1 MGFLSKVFGADKVID
16 KVGEVALEWID
27 TDMESAEAK
36 SLFVK
41 TLDPNGKMR
50 KQISKDVTQMYKVYI
65 FLTMVLVLC
74 QSFGV
79 GDAANIKIAVENLTG
94 LFLPI
99 TGMFSSIVLA
109 SFGVN
114 TMNAH
119 KGI

>member
-1 MGFLSKVFGADKVID
+1 MGILSSLLGGGVVDT
-16 KVGEVALEWID
+16 VGDIALEWID
-27 TDMESAEAK
+27 TDKESAEAK
-36 SLFVK
+36 ALFVK

-50 KQISKDVTQMYKVYI
+50 VQISKDVTQMYKIYVY
-65 FLTMVLVLC
+65 LTAMLVLG
-74 QSFGV
+74 QSFGI
-79 GDAANIKIAVENLTG
+79 GDTEGIKLAVDSLTG

-119 KGI
+119 KGK